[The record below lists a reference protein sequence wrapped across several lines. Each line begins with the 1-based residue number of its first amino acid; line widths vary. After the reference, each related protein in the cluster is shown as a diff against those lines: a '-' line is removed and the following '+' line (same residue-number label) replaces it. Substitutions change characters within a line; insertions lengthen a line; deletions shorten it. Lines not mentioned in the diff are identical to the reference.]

1 MAETPLRQ
9 SQLPLNLSLRDSATF
24 DNYVA
29 GPNAQAVSYLRS
41 LAGHGWEPGVYLWGA
56 PGTGKSHLLQ
66 AVCHAAGAVNAA
78 AVYLPMELADRF
90 PSEALN
96 GLENLSRICIDD
108 IEAIAG
114 RRDWEIALVHLID
127 RVHAAGGG
135 LVVTG
140 NAAPL
145 ALGLELAQLGSRLA
159 GGLTLQLHT
168 LDEADKLQ
176 ALQLRAARRGLTL
189 TVEAGRY
196 LVRHYGQD
204 MNRLFVALETV
215 DQASLSAQRK
225 LTIPFMRNVLSS
237 SFNETKTK
245 NY

>member
-1 MAETPLRQ
+1 MAETTARQ

-24 DNYVA
+24 DSYVA
-29 GPNAQAVSYLRS
+29 GPNAQAVAYLRC

-56 PGTGKSHLLQ
+56 PGAGKSHLLQ
-66 AVCHAAGAVNAA
+66 AVCHAAGAAGAA

-108 IEAIAG
+108 IQAIAG

-140 NAAPL
+140 HTAPM
-145 ALGLELAQLGSRLA
+145 ALGLELPQLASRLA
-159 GGLTLQLHT
+159 GGLTLQLHA
-168 LDEADKLQ
+168 LDEAEKLQ

-204 MNRLFVALETV
+204 MNRLFATLETV
-215 DQASLSAQRK
+215 DHASLAAQRR
-225 LTIPFMRNVLSS
+225 LTIPFIRDVLGSRIV
-237 SFNETKTK
+237 KTD
-245 NY
+245 

>member
-1 MAETPLRQ
+1 
-9 SQLPLNLSLRDSATF
+9 
-24 DNYVA
+24 
-29 GPNAQAVSYLRS
+29 
-41 LAGHGWEPGVYLWGA
+41 
-56 PGTGKSHLLQ
+56 
-66 AVCHAAGAVNAA
+66 
-78 AVYLPMELADRF
+78 
-90 PSEALN
+90 
-96 GLENLSRICIDD
+96 
-108 IEAIAG
+108 
-114 RRDWEIALVHLID
+114 
-127 RVHAAGGG
+127 
-135 LVVTG
+135 
-140 NAAPL
+140 
-145 ALGLELAQLGSRLA
+145 
-159 GGLTLQLHT
+159 LQLHT

>member
-1 MAETPLRQ
+1 MAETTARQ

-24 DNYVA
+24 DSYVA
-29 GPNAQAVSYLRS
+29 GPNAQAVDYLHR

-56 PGTGKSHLLQ
+56 PGSGKSHLLQ
-66 AVCHAAGAVNAA
+66 AVCHAAGAVGAA

-96 GLENLSRICIDD
+96 GLEHLSRICIDD

-140 NAAPL
+140 NAAPP
-145 ALGLELAQLGSRLA
+145 ALGLELPQLASRLA
-159 GGLTLQLHT
+159 GGLTLQLQI
-168 LDEADKLQ
+168 LAEADKLQ
-176 ALQLRAARRGLTL
+176 ALQWRAARRGLTL
-189 TVEAGRY
+189 TMEAGRY

-204 MNRLFVALETV
+204 MNRLFTALETV
-215 DQASLSAQRK
+215 DQASLVAQRR
-225 LTIPFMRNVLSS
+225 LTIPVLRDVLGSRML
-237 SFNETKTK
+237 KTE
-245 NY
+245 

>member
-1 MAETPLRQ
+1 MAETTTRQ
-9 SQLPLNLSLRDSATF
+9 SQLTLNLSLRDSATF
-24 DNYVA
+24 DSYVA
-29 GPNAQAVSYLRS
+29 GPNSQAVTYLRR

-56 PGTGKSHLLQ
+56 PGAGKSHLLQ
-66 AVCHAAGAVNAA
+66 AVCHAAGTTGAA
-78 AVYLPMELADRF
+78 AVYLPMEMADRF

-127 RVHAAGGG
+127 RVQAAGGG

-140 NAAPL
+140 NAAPT
-145 ALGLELAQLGSRLA
+145 ALGLELAQLSSRLA
-159 GGLTLQLHT
+159 GGLTLQLHA

-189 TVEAGRY
+189 TMEAGRY

-215 DQASLSAQRK
+215 DRASLAAQRK
-225 LTIPFMRNVLSS
+225 LTIPFMRDVLGSS
-237 SFNETKTK
+237 ILKTQ
-245 NY
+245 

>member
-1 MAETPLRQ
+1 
-9 SQLPLNLSLRDSATF
+9 
-24 DNYVA
+24 
-29 GPNAQAVSYLRS
+29 
-41 LAGHGWEPGVYLWGA
+41 
-56 PGTGKSHLLQ
+56 
-66 AVCHAAGAVNAA
+66 
-78 AVYLPMELADRF
+78 
-90 PSEALN
+90 
-96 GLENLSRICIDD
+96 LENLSRICIDD

-245 NY
+245 NC